1 MPPLYEQLFE
11 LTLNVC
17 EKFPTLTPI
26 SIREEDADEVI
37 LLFARYIKYARRK
50 SENAGDNSTAK
61 AKTKEVVTKNGQ
73 RYIIHKYE
81 DASGLTF
88 GGGAK

>member
-11 LTLNVC
+11 LTLNIC
-17 EKFPTLTPI
+17 EKFPTITPI
-26 SIREEDADEVI
+26 SIREMDADEVI

-50 SENAGDNSTAK
+50 SGSAGSNAPANN
-61 AKTKEVVTKNGQ
+61 KEVVTKNGQ

-81 DASGLTF
+81 DTSGLTF
-88 GGGAK
+88 GGGA